1 MYWSRLFILFWLFL
15 ILLIFPLH
23 FDPHCSHFV
32 KRISRTGRM
41 NRSFPHIL
49 NISRFKIDSLW
60 THRPVYWVCRAHIQK
75 WRTVSFFL
83 FDFGPL
89 KMERGGGGKRNLLWN
104 GRIFARYILLLRP
117 TQHTHL
123 DSCWCVDG
131 HFLTSENFPQVPSL
145 QRKNWTCQKD
155 SLM

>member
-1 MYWSRLFILFWLFL
+1 MLFVDSFFAFW
-15 ILLIFPLH
+15 IY
-23 FDPHCSHFV
+23 DPHCSHFV

-60 THRPVYWVCRAHIQK
+60 THRPLYWVCRAHIQK
-75 WRTVSFFL
+75 WRTVSFFCL
-83 FDFGPL
+83 TLVRL
-89 KMERGGGGKRNLLWN
+89 KWKEGGGKWNLLWN
-104 GRIFARYILLLRP
+104 GPIFARYILLLRP

-123 DSCWCVDG
+123 DSCLCVDG
-131 HFLTSENFPQVPSL
+131 HLLTSENFPQVPSL